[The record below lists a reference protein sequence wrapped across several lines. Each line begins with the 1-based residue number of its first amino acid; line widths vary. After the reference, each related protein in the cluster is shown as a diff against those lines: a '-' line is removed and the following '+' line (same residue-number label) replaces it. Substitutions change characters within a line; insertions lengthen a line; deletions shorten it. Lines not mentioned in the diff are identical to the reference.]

1 MAKSAATPKSLKLK
15 KPIKVKTTRSEQY
28 LINIKYMGE
37 EPIFP
42 SDKLVKD
49 ADFSSALTW
58 YNYMCSRS
66 DARSYLETYLKN
78 TNRLAELKQ
87 IKNVP
92 DGKFIDHI
100 GWIAR
105 MLSRGTKL
113 TDRSLE
119 YMNTK
124 IKYMITHATEAKEE
138 KQETKKVINI
148 QDRIKEKVSNFIGIF
163 DGEIDRCGYTISMY
177 DMLQK
182 NEIPPTLANRVA
194 EFFKPIA
201 DEAQELL
208 KKDCNPQ
215 LKEGYNHLTKEQIKQ
230 RAVFYKSILDDCDR
244 YAGNVKKQ
252 KQQRT
257 PKPMTTE
264 KKLKHFKFM
273 RESKEHKLVS
283 INPEKVLGCQE
294 LWTFNIKYN
303 TLTRFIAL
311 DRGGLDVDRMTIS
324 KYNGDT
330 KTYKLQSKKV
340 KDILELILT
349 GGKRTVAKTISELK
363 EFPIIQERINENVIL
378 LKVV

>member
-1 MAKSAATPKSLKLK
+1 MARAAATPKSLKAK
-15 KPIKVKTTRSEQY
+15 KSVKIKTTRTEQY

-42 SDKLVKD
+42 IDKQLTD
-49 ADFSSALTW
+49 QEYSSALSW

-66 DARSYLETYLKN
+66 DSREYLETYLKN
-78 TNRLAELKQ
+78 TNRLIDLKNL
-87 IKNVP
+87 KSVP
-92 DGKFIDHI
+92 DNKFIEHA

-105 MLSRGTKL
+105 MLSRGVPLTK
-113 TDRSLE
+113 RS
-119 YMNTK
+119 YNHMNLKLVEMLKHSTG
-124 IKYMITHATEAKEE
+124 KEE
-138 KQETKKVINI
+138 KVETKKVINI
-148 QDRIKEKVSNFIGIF
+148 QDRIKEKVSNFIGLF
-163 DGEIDRCGYTISMY
+163 DEEIDKSGYTISMY
-177 DMLQK
+177 EMLEK
-182 NEIPPTLANRVA
+182 NEIQPTLANRVA

-215 LKEGYNHLTKEQIKQ
+215 LKEGFNHLTKEQIKQ
-230 RAVFYKSILDDCDR
+230 RAAFYRSILDDCDR

-257 PKPMTTE
+257 PKPMTAE

-283 INPEKVLGCQE
+283 INPEKILGCQE

-311 DRGGLDVDRMTIS
+311 DRGGLDVDRMTIT

-330 KTYKLQSKKV
+330 KTYKLTSKKV
-340 KDILELILT
+340 KDTLETILS
-349 GGKRTVAKTISELK
+349 GGKRILSKTLAELK
-363 EFPIIQERINENVIL
+363 EFSVLQERINENVIL

>member
-1 MAKSAATPKSLKLK
+1 MARAAATPKSLKAK
-15 KPIKVKTTRSEQY
+15 KSVKIKTTRTEQY
-28 LINIKYMGE
+28 LINIKYLGE

-42 SDKLVKD
+42 TDKQLTD
-49 ADFSSALTW
+49 QEYSSALSW

-66 DARSYLETYLKN
+66 DSREYLETYLKN
-78 TNRLAELKQ
+78 TNRLIDLKNL
-87 IKNVP
+87 KSVP
-92 DGKFIDHI
+92 DNKFIEHT

-105 MLSRGTKL
+105 MLSRGVPLTK
-113 TDRSLE
+113 RS
-119 YMNTK
+119 YNHMNLKLVEMLKHSTG
-124 IKYMITHATEAKEE
+124 KEE
-138 KQETKKVINI
+138 KVETKKVINI
-148 QDRIKEKVSNFIGIF
+148 QDRIKEKVSNFIGLF
-163 DGEIDRCGYTISMY
+163 DEEIDKSGYTISMY
-177 DMLQK
+177 EMLEK
-182 NEIPPTLANRVA
+182 NEIQPTLANRVA

-215 LKEGYNHLTKEQIKQ
+215 LKEGFNHLTKEQIKQ
-230 RAVFYKSILDDCDR
+230 RAAFYRSILDDCDR
-244 YAGNVKKQ
+244 YAGNIKKQ

-257 PKPMTTE
+257 PKPMTAE

-283 INPEKVLGCQE
+283 INPEKILGCQE

-311 DRGGLDVDRMTIS
+311 DRGGLDVDRMTIT

-330 KTYKLQSKKV
+330 KTYKLTSKKI
-340 KDILELILT
+340 KDTLETILS
-349 GGKRTVAKTISELK
+349 GGKRILSKTLAELK
-363 EFPIIQERINENVIL
+363 EFPVLQERINENVIL

>member
-1 MAKSAATPKSLKLK
+1 MARAAATPKSLKAK
-15 KPIKVKTTRSEQY
+15 KSVKIKTTRTEQY

-37 EPIFP
+37 EPTFP
-42 SDKLVKD
+42 TDKQLTD
-49 ADFSSALTW
+49 QEYSSALSW

-66 DARSYLETYLKN
+66 DSREYLETYLKN
-78 TNRLAELKQ
+78 TNRLIDLKNL
-87 IKNVP
+87 KSVP
-92 DGKFIDHI
+92 DNKFIEHT

-105 MLSRGTKL
+105 MLSRGVPLTK
-113 TDRSLE
+113 RS
-119 YMNTK
+119 YNHMNLKLVEMLKHSTG
-124 IKYMITHATEAKEE
+124 KEE
-138 KQETKKVINI
+138 KVETKKVINI
-148 QDRIKEKVSNFIGIF
+148 QDRIKEKVSNFIGLF
-163 DGEIDRCGYTISMY
+163 DEEIDRSGYTISMY
-177 DMLQK
+177 EMLEK
-182 NEIPPTLANRVA
+182 HEIQPTLANRVA

-215 LKEGYNHLTKEQIKQ
+215 LKEGFNHLTKEQIKQ
-230 RAVFYKSILDDCDR
+230 RAAFYRSILDDCDR

-257 PKPMTTE
+257 PKPMTAE

-283 INPEKVLGCQE
+283 INPEKILGCQE

-311 DRGGLDVDRMTIS
+311 DRGGLDVDRMTIT

-330 KTYKLQSKKV
+330 KTYKLTSKKI
-340 KDILELILT
+340 KDTLETILS
-349 GGKRTVAKTISELK
+349 GGKRILSKTLAELK
-363 EFPIIQERINENVIL
+363 EFPVLQERINENVIL

>member
-1 MAKSAATPKSLKLK
+1 
-15 KPIKVKTTRSEQY
+15 
-28 LINIKYMGE
+28 MGE

-42 SDKLVKD
+42 TDKQLTD
-49 ADFSSALTW
+49 QEYSSALSW

-66 DARSYLETYLKN
+66 DSRTYLETYLKN
-78 TNRLAELKQ
+78 TNRLIDLKNL
-87 IKNVP
+87 KSVP
-92 DGKFIDHI
+92 DNKFIEHA

-105 MLSRGTKL
+105 MLSRGVPLTK
-113 TDRSLE
+113 RS
-119 YMNTK
+119 YNHMNLKLVEMLKHSTG
-124 IKYMITHATEAKEE
+124 KEE
-138 KQETKKVINI
+138 KVETKKVINI
-148 QDRIKEKVSNFIGIF
+148 QDRIKEKVSNFIGLF
-163 DGEIDRCGYTISMY
+163 DEEIDKSGYTISMY
-177 DMLQK
+177 EMLEK
-182 NEIPPTLANRVA
+182 HEIQPTLANRVA

-215 LKEGYNHLTKEQIKQ
+215 LKEGFNHLTKEQIKQ
-230 RAVFYKSILDDCDR
+230 RAAFYRSILDDCDR

-257 PKPMTTE
+257 PKPMTAE

-294 LWTFNIKYN
+294 LWAFNIKYN

-311 DRGGLDVDRMTIS
+311 DRGGLDVDRMTIT

-340 KDILELILT
+340 KDTLETILS
-349 GGKRTVAKTISELK
+349 GGKRVVSKTLAELK
-363 EFPIIQERINENVIL
+363 EFPILQERINENVIL

>member
-1 MAKSAATPKSLKLK
+1 MARAAATPKSLKVK
-15 KPIKVKTTRSEQY
+15 KSVKVKTTRTEQY

-37 EPIFP
+37 EPTF
-42 SDKLVKD
+42 STDRQLTD
-49 ADFSSALTW
+49 QEYSSALSW

-66 DARSYLETYLKN
+66 DSREYLETYLKN
-78 TNRLAELKQ
+78 TNRLIDLKNL
-87 IKNVP
+87 KSVP
-92 DGKFIDHI
+92 DNKFIEHA

-105 MLSRGTKL
+105 MLSRGVPLTK
-113 TDRSLE
+113 RS
-119 YMNTK
+119 YNHMNLKLVEMLKHSTG
-124 IKYMITHATEAKEE
+124 KEE
-138 KQETKKVINI
+138 KVETKKVINI
-148 QDRIKEKVSNFIGIF
+148 QDRIKEKVSNFIGLF
-163 DGEIDRCGYTISMY
+163 DEEIDKCGYTISMY
-177 DMLQK
+177 EMLEK
-182 NEIPPTLANRVA
+182 HEIQPTLANRVA

-215 LKEGYNHLTKEQIKQ
+215 LKEGFNHLTKEQIKQ
-230 RAVFYKSILDDCDR
+230 RAAFYRSILDDCDR

-257 PKPMTTE
+257 PKPMTAE

-294 LWTFNIKYN
+294 LWAFNIKYN

-311 DRGGLDVDRMTIS
+311 DRGGLDVDRMTIT

-330 KTYKLQSKKV
+330 KTYKLTSKKV
-340 KDILELILT
+340 KDTLETILS
-349 GGKRTVAKTISELK
+349 GGKRVLSKTLAELK
-363 EFPIIQERINENVIL
+363 EFPILQERINENVIL

>member
-1 MAKSAATPKSLKLK
+1 MARAAATPKSLKAK
-15 KPIKVKTTRSEQY
+15 KSVKIKTTRTEQY

-37 EPIFP
+37 EPTFP
-42 SDKLVKD
+42 TDKQLTD
-49 ADFSSALTW
+49 QEYSSALSW

-66 DARSYLETYLKN
+66 DSRAYLETYLKN
-78 TNRLAELKQ
+78 TNRLIDLKNL
-87 IKNVP
+87 KSVP
-92 DGKFIDHI
+92 DNKFIEHA

-105 MLSRGTKL
+105 MLSRGVPLTK
-113 TDRSLE
+113 RS
-119 YMNTK
+119 YNHMNLKLVEMLKHSTG
-124 IKYMITHATEAKEE
+124 KEE
-138 KQETKKVINI
+138 KVETKKVINI
-148 QDRIKEKVSNFIGIF
+148 QDRIKEKVSNFIGLF
-163 DGEIDRCGYTISMY
+163 DEEIDKSGYTISMY
-177 DMLQK
+177 EMLEK
-182 NEIPPTLANRVA
+182 NEIQPTLANRVA

-215 LKEGYNHLTKEQIKQ
+215 LKEGFNHLTKEQIKQ
-230 RAVFYKSILDDCDR
+230 RAAFYRSILDDCDR

-257 PKPMTTE
+257 PKPMTAE

-311 DRGGLDVDRMTIS
+311 DRGGLDVDRMTIT

-330 KTYKLQSKKV
+330 KTYKLTSKKV
-340 KDILELILT
+340 KDTLETILS
-349 GGKRTVAKTISELK
+349 GGKRILSKTLAELK
-363 EFPIIQERINENVIL
+363 EFPILQERINENVIL

>member
-1 MAKSAATPKSLKLK
+1 MARAAATPKSLKAK
-15 KPIKVKTTRSEQY
+15 KSVKIKTTRTEQY
-28 LINIKYMGE
+28 LINIKYLGE
-37 EPIFP
+37 EPTFP
-42 SDKLVKD
+42 TDKQLTD
-49 ADFSSALTW
+49 QEYSSALSW

-66 DARSYLETYLKN
+66 DSREYLETYLKN
-78 TNRLAELKQ
+78 TNRLIDLKNL
-87 IKNVP
+87 KSVP
-92 DGKFIDHI
+92 DNKFIEHT

-105 MLSRGTKL
+105 MLSRGVPLTK
-113 TDRSLE
+113 RS
-119 YMNTK
+119 YNHMNLKLVEMLKHSTG
-124 IKYMITHATEAKEE
+124 KEE
-138 KQETKKVINI
+138 KVETKKVINI
-148 QDRIKEKVSNFIGIF
+148 QDRIKEKVSNFIGLF
-163 DGEIDRCGYTISMY
+163 DEEIDKSGYTISMY
-177 DMLQK
+177 EMLEK
-182 NEIPPTLANRVA
+182 HEIQPTLANRVA

-215 LKEGYNHLTKEQIKQ
+215 LKEGFNHLTKEQIKQ
-230 RAVFYKSILDDCDR
+230 RAAFYRSILDDCDR
-244 YAGNVKKQ
+244 YAGNIKKQ

-257 PKPMTTE
+257 PKPMTAE

-311 DRGGLDVDRMTIS
+311 DRGGLDVDRMTIT

-330 KTYKLQSKKV
+330 KTYKLTSKKI
-340 KDILELILT
+340 KDTLETILS
-349 GGKRTVAKTISELK
+349 GGKRILSKTLAELK
-363 EFPIIQERINENVIL
+363 EFPVLQERINENVIL

>member
-1 MAKSAATPKSLKLK
+1 MARAAATPKSLKAK
-15 KPIKVKTTRSEQY
+15 KSVKIKTTRTEQY

-42 SDKLVKD
+42 IDKQLTD
-49 ADFSSALTW
+49 QEYSSALSW

-66 DARSYLETYLKN
+66 DSREYLETYLKN
-78 TNRLAELKQ
+78 TNRLIDLKNL
-87 IKNVP
+87 KSVP
-92 DGKFIDHI
+92 DNKFIEHA

-105 MLSRGTKL
+105 MLSRGVPLTK
-113 TDRSLE
+113 RS
-119 YMNTK
+119 YNHMNLKLVEMLKHSTG
-124 IKYMITHATEAKEE
+124 KEE
-138 KQETKKVINI
+138 KVETKKVINI
-148 QDRIKEKVSNFIGIF
+148 QDRIKEKVSNFIGLF
-163 DGEIDRCGYTISMY
+163 DEEIDKSGYTISMY
-177 DMLQK
+177 EMLEK
-182 NEIPPTLANRVA
+182 HEIQPTLANRVA

-215 LKEGYNHLTKEQIKQ
+215 LKEGFNHLTKEQIKQ
-230 RAVFYKSILDDCDR
+230 RAAFYRSILDDCDR

-257 PKPMTTE
+257 PKPMTAE

-283 INPEKVLGCQE
+283 INPEKILGCQE

-311 DRGGLDVDRMTIS
+311 DRGGLDVDRMTIT

-330 KTYKLQSKKV
+330 KTYKLTSKKV
-340 KDILELILT
+340 KDTLETILS
-349 GGKRTVAKTISELK
+349 GGKRILSKTLAELK
-363 EFPIIQERINENVIL
+363 EFSVLQERINENVIL

>member
-1 MAKSAATPKSLKLK
+1 MARAAATPKSLKAK
-15 KPIKVKTTRSEQY
+15 KSVKIKTTRTEQY

-42 SDKLVKD
+42 IDKQLTD
-49 ADFSSALTW
+49 QEYSSALSW

-66 DARSYLETYLKN
+66 DSREYLETYLKN
-78 TNRLAELKQ
+78 TNRLIDLKNL
-87 IKNVP
+87 KSVP
-92 DGKFIDHI
+92 DNKFIEHA

-105 MLSRGTKL
+105 MLSRGVPLTK
-113 TDRSLE
+113 RS
-119 YMNTK
+119 YNHMNLKLVEMLKHSTG
-124 IKYMITHATEAKEE
+124 KEE
-138 KQETKKVINI
+138 KVETKKVINI
-148 QDRIKEKVSNFIGIF
+148 QDRIKEKVSNFIGLF
-163 DGEIDRCGYTISMY
+163 DEEIDKSGYTISMY
-177 DMLQK
+177 EMLEK
-182 NEIPPTLANRVA
+182 HEIQPTLANRVA

-215 LKEGYNHLTKEQIKQ
+215 LKEGFNHLTKEQIKQ
-230 RAVFYKSILDDCDR
+230 RAAFYRSILDDCDR

-257 PKPMTTE
+257 PKPMTAE

-283 INPEKVLGCQE
+283 INPEKILGCQE

-311 DRGGLDVDRMTIS
+311 DRGGLDVDRMTIT

-330 KTYKLQSKKV
+330 KTYKLTSKKV
-340 KDILELILT
+340 KDTLETILS
-349 GGKRTVAKTISELK
+349 GGKRILSKTLAELK
-363 EFPIIQERINENVIL
+363 EFPVLQERINENVIL